1 MVLVG
6 LGLLAFYLAIQRGE
20 WVSWDGRQMAGVAR
34 NIWEHGRLQL
44 FGDSFG
50 AAPASQRTNPFTVF
64 GIGMSLLM
72 APLWAL
78 QLMRDPNG
86 AFWLTTVN
94 PALTAITGVLL
105 YRIGRDLGF
114 RRVSAVIA
122 ALAFGL
128 LTLAPVY
135 STELFSEPGVTLAIV
150 VVLWG
155 LLGWGKGR
163 ASGPWLVGVGAAWA
177 VLFRYDSFLTVAP
190 VVLAAPLFV
199 SRPTLV
205 ATWRRWLPAIAVPLG
220 AATAWTAYY
229 NNLRYGSP
237 LKFGGNEHAFSYP
250 ILQGLERQLLS
261 PGKGFFLYS
270 PILLAA
276 LPGLVWLWRRNR
288 GVAAVVIGLCVL
300 RVVVFS
306 RYFNPDGSV
315 AWGPRYLVPACA
327 LLALGL
333 GETVEHVRSLR
344 GRLRT
349 TAVLALL
356 GLTVASATVVVASV
370 WVPYDYTWTVTND
383 IPGWQQMPVGQLN
396 RMKEQRALRQFDD
409 PYWSPIAL
417 NLRTIAHPRRLPL
430 RWFRGGPSTQGIV
443 LLTLAIAGVASALAV
458 AVHRESEQ
466 TRGEGL
472 EADTDP
478 SRNGVHNVEPAR
490 ASPS

>member
-1 MVLVG
+1 
-6 LGLLAFYLAIQRGE
+6 
-20 WVSWDGRQMAGVAR
+20 
-34 NIWEHGRLQL
+34 
-44 FGDSFG
+44 
-50 AAPASQRTNPFTVF
+50 
-64 GIGMSLLM
+64 
-72 APLWAL
+72 
-78 QLMRDPNG
+78 
-86 AFWLTTVN
+86 
-94 PALTAITGVLL
+94 
-105 YRIGRDLGF
+105 
-114 RRVSAVIA
+114 
-122 ALAFGL
+122 
-128 LTLAPVY
+128 
-135 STELFSEPGVTLAIV
+135 
-150 VVLWG
+150 
-155 LLGWGKGR
+155 
-163 ASGPWLVGVGAAWA
+163 
-177 VLFRYDSFLTVAP
+177 
-190 VVLAAPLFV
+190 
-199 SRPTLV
+199 
-205 ATWRRWLPAIAVPLG
+205 
-220 AATAWTAYY
+220 
-229 NNLRYGSP
+229 
-237 LKFGGNEHAFSYP
+237 
-250 ILQGLERQLLS
+250 
-261 PGKGFFLYS
+261 
-270 PILLAA
+270 
-276 LPGLVWLWRRNR
+276 
-288 GVAAVVIGLCVL
+288 
-300 RVVVFS
+300 
-306 RYFNPDGSV
+306 
-315 AWGPRYLVPACA
+315 

-478 SRNGVHNVEPAR
+478 SRKGVHNVEPAR